1 VFNPNCLFVRFVQ
14 TLINMKALNILSKFR
29 VCLVFILID
38 VETYGSRRLNQ
49 SKYQNKK
56 EERKKL
62 KLLEQK

>member
-1 VFNPNCLFVRFVQ
+1 
-14 TLINMKALNILSKFR
+14 MKALNILSKFR